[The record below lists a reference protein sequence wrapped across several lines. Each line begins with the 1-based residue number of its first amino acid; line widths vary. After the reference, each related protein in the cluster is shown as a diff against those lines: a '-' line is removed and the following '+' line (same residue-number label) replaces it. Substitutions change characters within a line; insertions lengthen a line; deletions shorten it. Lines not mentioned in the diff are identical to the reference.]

1 MDIVSDLKYINNY
14 GIGWFAIYYMS
25 VGIGI
30 LLITFPVEINTDDLV
45 WTEQPNVKK
54 TSETADLLDKY
65 GCAESKFVSS
75 DYGSLKKASV
85 TNSQLTE
92 DGGSVNFRARKKM
105 FKLNEKLVEEI
116 LKILKVL
123 FTLVF
128 VDIMFASIR
137 FKIMVAEKSIEHGF
151 NMVVKNIILAGLH
164 TSYLVQML
172 RIYVF
177 TKKKRQS
184 ILGRIDFEN

>member
-75 DYGSLKKASV
+75 DYESLKKASG

>member
-45 WTEQPNVKK
+45 WTEQPNVKQ
-54 TSETADLLDKY
+54 TSETADLLDKN

-75 DYGSLKKASV
+75 DYGSLNKASG

-105 FKLNEKLVEEI
+105 FKLNEKLVEET

>member
-75 DYGSLKKASV
+75 DYGSLKKASG

-184 ILGRIDFEN
+184 ILGRIDFDN

>member
-45 WTEQPNVKK
+45 WTEQPNVKQ

-75 DYGSLKKASV
+75 DYGSLKKASG

>member
-14 GIGWFAIYYMS
+14 GIGWLAIYYMS

-45 WTEQPNVKK
+45 WTDQPNVKQ
-54 TSETADLLDKY
+54 TSETANLLDKS
-65 GCAESKFVSS
+65 GCTESKFGSS
-75 DYGSLKKASV
+75 DYGSLNKASG
-85 TNSQLTE
+85 TNLQLTE
-92 DGGSVNFRARKKM
+92 DEHSVNLCASKKV

-116 LKILKVL
+116 SKILKVL

-137 FKIMVAEKSIEHGF
+137 FKIMLAEKSVEHGF

>member
-75 DYGSLKKASV
+75 DYGSLKKASG

-177 TKKKRQS
+177 TKKKRQP

>member
-1 MDIVSDLKYINNY
+1 MDIVSDLKFINNY
-14 GIGWFAIYYMS
+14 GRGWHAIYYMS

-30 LLITFPVEINTDDLV
+30 LLITFPIEINTDDLV
-45 WTEQPNVKK
+45 WTDQPKVKQ
-54 TSETADLLDKY
+54 TTETANLLDKD
-65 GCAESKFVSS
+65 GCTKSKFVSS
-75 DYGSLKKASV
+75 EYGSLAKASR
-85 TNSQLTE
+85 TNPQLTE
-92 DGGSVNFRARKKM
+92 DQDSMNFRASKKV
-105 FKLNEKLVEEI
+105 FKLNEKLVEDI
-116 LKILKVL
+116 SKILKVS

-137 FKIMVAEKSIEHGF
+137 FKIMVAEKSVEHGF
-151 NMVVKNIILAGLH
+151 NMVVKNIILAALH

-184 ILGRIDFEN
+184 ILERIDFDS

>member
-1 MDIVSDLKYINNY
+1 MDIVSDFKYINNY

-75 DYGSLKKASV
+75 DYGSLKKASG

>member
-75 DYGSLKKASV
+75 DYGSLKKASG

>member
-65 GCAESKFVSS
+65 GCAESKFISS
-75 DYGSLKKASV
+75 DYGSLKKASG

>member
-75 DYGSLKKASV
+75 DYGSLNKASG
-85 TNSQLTE
+85 TSSQLTE

-184 ILGRIDFEN
+184 ILGRIDFDN